1 MRKSKKRNPKIFR
14 FAMRLLVCSFI
25 LFLVSTIFLNSQ
37 EININAQSKKVQEE
51 MTTLKTDIDG
61 LKIQKQK
68 LSSFSR
74 VKEIAEKKGYT
85 YQQSSVSANVVGVD
99 EHK

>member
-37 EININAQSKKVQEE
+37 EININAQSKKV
-51 MTTLKTDIDG
+51 TDIDG